1 MTREQKITKLNEVKE
16 QLKNSFVGL
25 NDIIDN
31 IISTISPWYVTPE
44 ILNRPIVVSLW
55 GMTGTGKTSIVKK
68 LIELLSLKDKSIFF
82 DCGRESDSNGES
94 SLVEKISELGGEYEE
109 FSIEMPKD
117 MVFVF
122 DEFQYARSILEDGT
136 EIIKPYLRPVW
147 NIIDDGELS
156 VHESRYST
164 NWLIG
169 FIEDSTNFIDELGGK
184 QIKLDKGNLVDPSD
198 IETLENS
205 SLGYFYFNTSTR
217 LPESCSSDDEVVPNK
232 KIYNIDNAFRFDSKR
247 LIYRKLNQV
256 SPGFGEKTLNNISSA
271 KTFNEVIDILKE
283 IKKHLITPKIL
294 DLSKSLV
301 FVLGNLDEAFREH
314 NNLDHDGDA
323 DTFANITSQVT
334 VTKIKEA
341 LKTRFRAE
349 QIARLGNNLIKYP
362 TLRKSHFE
370 EIIKIETGRVL
381 GEFKATTGIDV
392 RLGKSIYEL
401 IYSEGVCPTQGV
413 RPVFTT
419 IGMILTPILSDVIIL
434 NPNKEEVLLEVD
446 QDSIKASYRVDSC
459 KILIKISN
467 KEVGEKI
474 INLQLGALRKP
485 KNRKTRFICSVHE
498 VGHAIMKA
506 WCTGKTPTK
515 IISVDSSGGGICYIY
530 DKDRDNEISTRQDI
544 LNNIM
549 ISLGGYT
556 AEEVIYGRDSEQL
569 LLGSGNDIE
578 EAYEI
583 ASNAIYN
590 LGFYGPYK
598 YADSQVTNRGDGIPA
613 GIDNRGVTT
622 TVRQVDGGIKS
633 YVKSSIEVLMAEL
646 RRQTTVILEG
656 EKKLLANTSIKLAE
670 SGVMNGKEFEEFIS
684 KFGSI
689 QLVEQ
694 MNKAID
700 TQSYQWYE
708 NRLKECLE

>member
-1 MTREQKITKLNEVKE
+1 MTREQKISKLNEVKE
-16 QLKNSFVGL
+16 QLKSSFVGL
-25 NDIIDN
+25 NDIIDS

-44 ILNRPIVVSLW
+44 ILNRPVVVSLW

-68 LIELLSLKDKSIFF
+68 LVELLELKEKSIFF

-94 SLVEKISELGGEYEE
+94 SLVEKISELGGYDEE
-109 FSIEMPKD
+109 NSIEMPKD

-122 DEFQYARSILEDGT
+122 DEFQYARSISEDGT
-136 EIIKPYLRPVW
+136 EIIKPYFRPVW

-156 VHESRYST
+156 VCESRYST
-164 NWLIG
+164 SWLVG
-169 FIEDSTNFIDELGGK
+169 FIEDSANFIDELGGK

-198 IETLENS
+198 IETLEKS
-205 SLGYFYFNTSTR
+205 SLGYFYFDTNTGLS
-217 LPESCSSDDEVVPNK
+217 ESCCSSYDEVPNK
-232 KIYNIDNAFRFDSKR
+232 RIYNINNAIRLNSKR

-256 SPGFGEKTLNNISSA
+256 SPGFGEKTLNNILSA
-271 KTFNEVIDILKE
+271 KTFNEAIDILKE
-283 IKKHLITPKIL
+283 IKKYLIKPKIL

-301 FVLGNLDEAFREH
+301 FVLGNLDEAFKEH
-314 NNLDHDGDA
+314 DNLDHDGDA
-323 DTFANITSQVT
+323 DTFADITSQVT

-362 TLRKSHFE
+362 TLKKSHFE

-446 QDSIKASYRVDSC
+446 QDSIEASYRVDSC

-485 KNRKTRFICSVHE
+485 QNRKTRFICSVHE

-515 IISVDSSGGGICYIY
+515 IISVDSSGGGICYTY
-530 DKDRDNEISTRQDI
+530 DKDRGSEIPTRQDI
-544 LNNIM
+544 LNDIM

-556 AEEVIYGRDSEQL
+556 AEEVIYGKESEQL

-598 YADSQVTNRGDGIPA
+598 FADPQVTNRGDGIPA
-613 GIDNRGVTT
+613 GIDSQGVTT
-622 TVRQVDGGIKS
+622 KVRQVDGGVKS
-633 YVKSSIEVLMAEL
+633 YVKTSIETLMHEL
-646 RRQTTVILEG
+646 RRQTTVILNG

-670 SGVMNGKEFEEFIS
+670 SGVMSGKEFEELIS